1 MEYTSEMLHMKY
13 VYEWALKN
21 DGGGD
26 GWVGG
31 GGLHNRR
38 NGFVSQRNEMGIL
51 DILP

>member
-21 DGGGD
+21 DGGG
-26 GWVGG
+26 GG

-38 NGFVSQRNEMGIL
+38 NGFVSQRNEVGIL
-51 DILP
+51 DILQ